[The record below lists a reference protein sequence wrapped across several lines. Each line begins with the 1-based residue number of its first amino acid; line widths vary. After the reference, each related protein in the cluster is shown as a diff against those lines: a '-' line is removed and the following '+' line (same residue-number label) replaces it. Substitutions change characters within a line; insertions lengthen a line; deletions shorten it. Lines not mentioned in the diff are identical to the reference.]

1 MLKIERLLQDRFY
14 QEPEVELA
22 GNCSSR
28 DPELTSTM
36 KAQVD
41 LPLDNDD
48 DDDDDDEDDEKD
60 PDLTATMRAQV
71 AQPEEVATVFIATV
85 IH

>member
-1 MLKIERLLQDRFY
+1 MFQSWN
-14 QEPEVELA
+14 PE
-22 GNCSSR
+22 NI
-28 DPELTSTM
+28 LTYHF
-36 KAQVD
+36 
-41 LPLDNDD
+41 DNDD